1 MKAID
6 ASSIRTRLIRNR
18 AIPKSM
24 AKSAVKSMAMA
35 VALLAGFAGHAQ
47 AQDFYAGKTIK
58 VIIGYGPGAG
68 YDLYGRLLSRHL
80 GRFISGAPVLVPNN
94 MPGGGSLRAINYLYN
109 VAARDGA
116 EIGVFATSALLEPL
130 YGRKE
135 AAFDP
140 RKFTWIGNL
149 DESVGTCAVWHTT
162 GVKSIAELRTREMV
176 FGGSGPAGLNSQHAA
191 ALKNLLGMKI
201 RLVQGYQGAANVKLA
216 MPKGEVEGGCGFALS
231 SLLSSHRND
240 WESGHLR
247 PIVQTA
253 IEKHPLLKD
262 VPHLYDFAQ
271 TDEMRQMFD
280 LIFGAHVLGR
290 PVAAPPDVPADR
302 AKILQDGFRAMV
314 KDESF
319 LAEAKK
325 MRLPITARDGAGVEK
340 LVARFMATPPETVK
354 KAAAA
359 MRD

>member
-1 MKAID
+1 MKAIY
-6 ASSIRTRLIRNR
+6 AR
-18 AIPKSM
+18 A
-24 AKSAVKSMAMA
+24 
-35 VALLAGFAGHAQ
+35 LAGAIALTAAQGALAQGAAG
-47 AQDFYAGKTIK
+47 DFYAGKNIK

-80 GRFISGAPVLVPNN
+80 GRFIAGAPTLVPNN
-94 MPGGGSLRAINYLYN
+94 MPGGGSLRSINYLFN
-109 VAARDGA
+109 VAARDGS
-116 EIGVFATSALLEPL
+116 EIGAFATSALLEPL

-149 DESVGTCAVWHTT
+149 DSSVGTCAVWHTT
-162 GVKSIAELRTREMV
+162 GVKSIEELRTREMV

-231 SLLSSHRND
+231 SLLSSHRA
-240 WESGHLR
+240 EYEAGHLR

-262 VPHLYDFAQ
+262 VPHLYDYAKSE
-271 TDEMRQMFD
+271 EMRQMFD

-302 AKILQDGFRAMV
+302 AKILQDAFRAMA
-314 KDESF
+314 KDETF

-325 MRLPITARDGAGVEK
+325 SRLPITTLDAQGVEK
-340 LVARFMATPPETVK
+340 LIVRFMSTPPETVK